1 MHGIIFTVNVVHRIL
16 LNEPWW
22 ISCHKIH
29 TINKIPRN
37 KRRQNRTC
45 SIYKEKN
52 LTGPL
57 TVYNAS
63 FVHKIAC
70 FVLMNNWTMNVHGD
84 FLCET
89 KLQWSD
95 GNWGSWYV
103 SLLFCTMFMI
113 NKYKLYIYRRLN
125 ENNLSCFFQHL

>member
-1 MHGIIFTVNVVHRIL
+1 MPEYNLWL
-16 LNEPWW
+16 LNEPW

-37 KRRQNRTC
+37 KRRQHRTC

-57 TVYNAS
+57 TVCNAS
-63 FVHKIAC
+63 FVHKLAC

-84 FLCET
+84 FCAKQNSNGAMEIEEV
-89 KLQWSD
+89 D
-95 GNWGSWYV
+95 
-103 SLLFCTMFMI
+103 MFRC
-113 NKYKLYIYRRLN
+113 YFVPCL
-125 ENNLSCFFQHL
+125 